1 MAPGW
6 WPEPTPL
13 NYAVKLAVRRPRPE
27 LDGLPALS
35 PVVSALSFPSAHATT
50 SFAAARVYRRLVAPG
65 VLYGAAVAFGLSRP
79 YLGVHYPS
87 DVVAGALL
95 GTVLG
100 WRRHRT
106 WRWEWRCCSVPMKVG
121 IVGMPN
127 AGKSSLFT
135 ALTGVAAEAANY
147 PFTTIEPNVA
157 IVPVDDERLNTVA
170 DIVRASK
177 IVPDTIAFH
186 DIAGLVAGAHRGEGL
201 GNQFLANI
209 RETDALVH
217 VVRAHTD
224 ESVVHPEG
232 RVDPLADI
240 ETIETELIYADLE
253 QAERRRERVV
263 RTARGGD
270 RHAIAEAD
278 WLERVIEALQA
289 GQPAR
294 TVPRARAAGHA
305 TDAMTLLSPLTAK
318 PVLFVANVEEG
329 TGEVPPEIAAHAAA
343 QGAEAVA
350 VSARLEAELGEL
362 SDEDAAA
369 MREDLGLAE
378 SGLQTVVRGAFSLL
392 HLVAFFTAGEDKPAQ
407 SWHLRRGLSV
417 WHAAGLIHSD
427 IQKGFVRAEV
437 VSWDALRDA
446 GGYAGARDRGTLRL
460 EGRDYVVAD
469 GDVITVKFTP

>member
-1 MAPGW
+1 MSM
-6 WPEPTPL
+6 
-13 NYAVKLAVRRPRPE
+13 R
-27 LDGLPALS
+27 
-35 PVVSALSFPSAHATT
+35 
-50 SFAAARVYRRLVAPG
+50 
-65 VLYGAAVAFGLSRP
+65 
-79 YLGVHYPS
+79 
-87 DVVAGALL
+87 
-95 GTVLG
+95 
-100 WRRHRT
+100 
-106 WRWEWRCCSVPMKVG
+106 VG

-127 AGKSSLFT
+127 AGKSSLFN
-135 ALTGVAAEAANY
+135 ALTKAGAEAANY

-157 IVPVDDERLNTVA
+157 VVPVHDSRLVAVA
-170 DIVRASK
+170 DTVKSSEL
-177 IVPDTIAFH
+177 VFDTVNFH
-186 DIAGLVAGAHRGEGL
+186 DIAGLVAGAHKGEGL

-209 RETDALVH
+209 RETDAIVH

-240 ETIETELIYADLE
+240 ETIETELVYADLE
-253 QAERRRERVV
+253 QAERRRERVI

-270 RHAIAEAD
+270 RHAIAEAA
-278 WLERVIEALQA
+278 WLGKVIEALQA
-289 GQPAR
+289 GMPAR
-294 TVPRARAAGHA
+294 TVPPPADAL
-305 TDAMTLLSPLTAK
+305 DAMSLLSPLTAK

-329 TGEVPPEIAAHAAA
+329 TAGVPPAIAAHAAA

-362 SDEDAAA
+362 ADEDAAM
-369 MREDLGLAE
+369 MRDDLGLAE

-437 VSWDALRDA
+437 VSWEALRDA
-446 GGYAGARDRGTLRL
+446 GGYAGARERGTLRL